1 MKILGIDTTTKF
13 LSLGLYDGQRIYEY
27 NLDLGTRH
35 STLLAPTVKRVLDAL
50 GWDIKEID
58 YFACGLGP
66 GSFTGLRI
74 GLATIKGLAF
84 ASRKPVIGIPSLDI
98 LAVAAQENQGYL
110 MPAVDARR
118 NSVYCCIY
126 KSQDGRLSKKSDYML
141 LKRSE
146 FIKKIKKGS
155 VLFGDACALYRQEIL
170 ACGKDA
176 VILDRDYWYP
186 KGHFIVK
193 LAQERK
199 SSARRGNADGM
210 KPVYLFPKECQI
222 R

>member
-1 MKILGIDTTTKF
+1 MRILGIDSSSRS
-13 LSLGLYDGQRIYEY
+13 LSIGACDGSKIYSY
-27 NLDLGTRH
+27 NLDAGIRH
-35 STLLAPTVKRVLDAL
+35 SALLMPSVRRILDAL
-50 GWDIKEID
+50 RWCPEDID

-98 LAVAAQENQGYL
+98 LAAGAQENQGYL

-141 LKRSE
+141 LKRAE

-186 KGHFIVK
+186 KGHFIIK